1 MIRTILTI
9 IFTILVIL
17 FGIVAL
23 LGFFGNSGHKGNYT
37 KLYNVRIP
45 ALICTII
52 IGVLLVLI
60 PSSYHQVET
69 GQVAVVKKLGK
80 IVNIREPGTY
90 FDFYLTRDYT
100 YFDTTVQKV
109 DMETTCFSS
118 DAQTVGVSLTLQ
130 YQINPESA
138 DKILTE
144 YVSMASLESRMVKV
158 CADRLKSIVSQ
169 YTAIGLL
176 ENRSKISPEVADDIT
191 NSIGDK
197 YYTKVSAVNLTNF
210 DFTDEFEKAAE
221 DKVVA
226 EQNKQAAITK
236 AEEELEVTKLQAE
249 AKIEKAKGD
258 AEAQKI
264 LAEAEGQAAAMKMVE
279 VARSLGFPIVTT
291 YTYDKIETIDGKEV
305 KTKVES
311 EHELISDTDV
321 RYELVT
327 TKYTITYDD
336 AHTKEDFANI
346 VYGYVKY
353 LAYLATWN
361 GILPEVVSGSD
372 ALDIL
377 IPKK

>member
-9 IFTILVIL
+9 IFTFLLIL
-17 FGIVAL
+17 FGVVTFIGFSGIAGKGRSSKLSSFKVPALVVTLIVA
-23 LGFFGNSGHKGNYT
+23 
-37 KLYNVRIP
+37 
-45 ALICTII
+45 
-52 IGVLLVLI
+52 VLLVLV
-60 PSSYHQVET
+60 PKSYHQVES

-80 IVNIREPGTY
+80 IETIREPGTY
-90 FDFYLTRDYT
+90 FDFYMTKDYT
-100 YFDTTVQKV
+100 FFDTTVQKV

-130 YQINPESA
+130 YRIDPTKA
-138 DKILTE
+138 DMILLE
-144 YVSMASLESRMVKV
+144 YVSMTSLESRMEKV

-176 ENRSKISPEVADDIT
+176 ENRSKISPQVAEDIA

-197 YYTKVSAVNLTNF
+197 YYTKVDAVNLTNF

-226 EQNKQAAITK
+226 EQNKEAAITK
-236 AEEELEVTKLQAE
+236 AEEELEVAKLQVE

-279 VARSLGFPIVTT
+279 VARSIGFPIITT
-291 YTYDKIETIDGKEV
+291 YIYEKTETIDGKEV
-305 KTKVES
+305 ISKVES
-311 EHELISDTDV
+311 EVELVSSGEV
-321 RYELVT
+321 LYELES

-336 AHTKEDFANI
+336 AHTKEDFENI

-361 GILPEVVSGSD
+361 GVLPEVVSGSD

-377 IPKK
+377 VPKN